1 MTDPASIALVAAA
14 ALGGGA
20 VNAIAGGGSLITFPT
35 LVAAGLAP
43 VTAAITNTVA
53 MCPGYLG
60 GTLAQRHDLAGQAS
74 RATKILPIAAIGG
87 VAGAWL
93 LLATSA
99 RMFELVVPF
108 LLLFAAL
115 LVAVSG
121 RLRAWLRSRIPAR
134 HAESLAI
141 VPVGLAAIY
150 GGYFGAGMG
159 VIVLAALG
167 AVIDDTLTRINA
179 LKQTVSLVV
188 NVSAAIVFLVW
199 GPIDWTVTLV
209 MAIGSLG
216 GGWLGG
222 ALATRI
228 SQPLLRWTVVVIGTA
243 VAGIYFVK
251 LAM

>member
-1 MTDPASIALVAAA
+1 MIDPASIALVGAA

-35 LVAAGLAP
+35 LVALGLPP

-60 GTLAQRHDLAGQAS
+60 GTLAQRRDLIGQRG
-74 RATKILPIAAIGG
+74 RAMKILPIAAVGG
-87 VAGAWL
+87 VGGAL
-93 LLATSA
+93 LLLGTSD
-99 RMFELVVPF
+99 RLFEVVVPF

-121 RLRAWLRSRIPAR
+121 RLREWLLSRIAAR
-134 HAESLAI
+134 RAESLVI
-141 VPVGLAAIY
+141 LPIGLAATY

-167 AVIDDTLTRINA
+167 IVIDDSLTRINA
-179 LKQTVSLVV
+179 LKQTVSVVV
-188 NVSAAIVFLVW
+188 NICAAAVFVVW
-199 GPIDWTVTLV
+199 GPIDWTITLV
-209 MAIGSLG
+209 MAVGSLG
-216 GGWLGG
+216 GGFLGG

-228 SQPLLRWTVVVIGTA
+228 SQSLLRWIVVVIGTG
-243 VAGIYFVK
+243 VASVYFVK